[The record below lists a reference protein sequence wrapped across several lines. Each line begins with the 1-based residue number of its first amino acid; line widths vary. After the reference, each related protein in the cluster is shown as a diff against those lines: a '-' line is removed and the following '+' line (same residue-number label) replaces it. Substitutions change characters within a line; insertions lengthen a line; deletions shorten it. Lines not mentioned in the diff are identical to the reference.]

1 MEDAVL
7 LITAGYD
14 HTIRFWEALS
24 GLCYKTLQHPES
36 QVNRICISPDKRLVV
51 AAGTMMNME
60 YCRMLLL
67 NDNLNINLNASSLND
82 TLNPNSNDILE
93 IC

>member
-1 MEDAVL
+1 MIEFGKGKSNKNHNPESNKFSMEDAVL

-36 QVNRICISPDKRLVV
+36 QVNRVCISPDKRLVV
-51 AAGTMMNME
+51 AAGTINE
-60 YCRMLLL
+60 YMY
-67 NDNLNINLNASSLND
+67 D
-82 TLNPNSNDILE
+82 
-93 IC
+93 